1 MPSGPIY
8 PENRVF
14 LSQPWGWEDWI
25 FNGKFCGKV
34 IFIKNGHATSFHYH
48 KKKDEV
54 FYVNSGMVDLIYTS
68 KDDEMSAA
76 KTLLNTGDAFR
87 IKPGLR
93 HKIFAVTDA
102 YLFETSTHHD
112 EEDVFKI

>member
-34 IFIKNGHATSFHYH
+34 IFIKNGQIGRAH
-48 KKKDEV
+48 V
-54 FYVNSGMVDLIYTS
+54 
-68 KDDEMSAA
+68 
-76 KTLLNTGDAFR
+76 
-87 IKPGLR
+87 
-93 HKIFAVTDA
+93 
-102 YLFETSTHHD
+102 
-112 EEDVFKI
+112 